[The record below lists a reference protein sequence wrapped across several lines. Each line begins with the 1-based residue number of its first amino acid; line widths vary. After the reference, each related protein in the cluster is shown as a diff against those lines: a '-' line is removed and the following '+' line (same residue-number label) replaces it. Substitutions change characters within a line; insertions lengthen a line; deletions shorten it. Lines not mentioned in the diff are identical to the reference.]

1 MSVPRIMPTCS
12 IGNESLETWHC
23 RHCILMHSRK
33 TLPRQNWQR
42 TSICYLLIN
51 TLNTAL
57 QVSETEQCKPGACWH
72 DEPHSAGRDLAPSLL
87 TAESIPE
94 PPAVFCICLLLH
106 CLDSQYY
113 SYLDVV

>member
-1 MSVPRIMPTCS
+1 M
-12 IGNESLETWHC
+12 
-23 RHCILMHSRK
+23 
-33 TLPRQNWQR
+33 
-42 TSICYLLIN
+42 CYLLIN

-57 QVSETEQCKPGACWH
+57 QVAETEQCSPRAHWH
-72 DEPHSAGRDLAPSLL
+72 AEPRSTGRDPAPSLL
-87 TAESIPE
+87 AAESFPE